1 MLFLRSLPNRE
12 VVTLHTFCLRAQLSR
27 IFTLILGSWLN
38 LSIRLGISSSLRLL
52 EVAFLRIAMTMI
64 YEDLSWFIDVRAY
77 N

>member
-1 MLFLRSLPNRE
+1 M
-12 VVTLHTFCLRAQLSR
+12 VTLHTFCLCAQLSR
-27 IFTLILGSWLN
+27 ILTLILDFLLN